1 MQRQTGTAWEE
12 LSRTAAAVRSTPPG
26 AVTTVQHSWLRRQWR
41 RIVFTSAGTAL
52 SVLGVIWV
60 LHTPVLARAD
70 GGADETLFSY
80 TNQDRASNGVGALSY
95 NNTLTAIGE
104 NAGYSCGGMHING
117 RSEDMIQRNYFSH
130 IIQGCGTYVWPM
142 MSAYGVNYQSAGENI
157 GWVNNDTNAIS
168 AAGIVNTAFM
178 NSPDHRANIL
188 NGSYTDLGV
197 GSFFGGTWSGDSS
210 CGSPCSNVWMFSEE
224 FAQLGAAPPPPP
236 PPPPT
241 NPNPNPTQEPRNS
254 PAPTAPLPPADT
266 PAPTPVPT
274 PAPTPT
280 PTPIP
285 TALLPAGVP
294 APPAYSYPG
303 LLPSTVESVL
313 SSFLIS

>member
-12 LSRTAAAVRSTPPG
+12 LSRTAAAIRVTTQG
-26 AVTTVQHSWLRRQWR
+26 DVTTVQHSWLRRQWR
-41 RIVFTSAGTAL
+41 RVVLTSAGAAL
-52 SVLGVIWV
+52 SLLGVIWV
-60 LHTPVLARAD
+60 LHAPVIARAD
-70 GGADETLFSY
+70 AGADQTLFSL
-80 TNQDRASNGVGALSY
+80 TNQDRASNGVGALNY
-95 NNTLTAIGE
+95 NNTLTIIGE
-104 NAGYSCGGMHING
+104 NAGYNCGGIHING

-130 IIQGCGTYVWPM
+130 IIAGCGTYVWPM

-157 GWVNNDTNAIS
+157 GWVNNDSNAIN

-188 NGSYTDLGV
+188 NGSYTDEGV
-197 GSFFGGTWSGDSS
+197 GSFYGATWSGDSS
-210 CGSPCSNVWMFSEE
+210 CGNPCSSVWMFSEE

-236 PPPPT
+236 PPPPS
-241 NPNPNPTQEPRNS
+241 NPNPNPAPRNS
-254 PAPTAPLPPADT
+254 PAPTEPLPPADT

-294 APPAYSYPG
+294 APPTYSYPG

>member
-12 LSRTAAAVRSTPPG
+12 LSRTAAAVRSTTSG
-26 AVTTVQHSWLRRQWR
+26 DVTTVQRSWVRRQWR
-41 RIVFTSAGTAL
+41 RIVLTCAGAAVTT
-52 SVLGVIWV
+52 LGVVWV
-60 LHTPVLARAD
+60 LHAPVLVRAD
-70 GGADETLFSY
+70 AGADNTLFSL
-80 TNQDRASNGVGALSY
+80 TNQDRASNGVGALNY
-95 NNTLTAIGE
+95 NGTLFSIGE
-104 NAGYSCGGMHING
+104 NAGYNCGGMHING

-130 IIQGCGTYVWPM
+130 IIAGCGTYVWPM

-157 GWVNNDTNAIS
+157 GWVNNDTNGIG

-224 FAQLGAAPPPPP
+224 FAQLAAAPPPPP
-236 PPPPT
+236 PPPPS
-241 NPNPNPTQEPRNS
+241 NPAPRNS
-254 PAPTAPLPPADT
+254 PAPTEPLPPADT

-274 PAPTPT
+274 PVPTPT

-294 APPAYSYPG
+294 APPTYSYPG

>member
-1 MQRQTGTAWEE
+1 MQRQPGNAWEE
-12 LSRTAAAVRSTPPG
+12 LSRTAAAVRSTTAG
-26 AVTTVQHSWLRRQWR
+26 DVTTVQRSWLRRQWR
-41 RIVFTSAGTAL
+41 RAVLASAGAAVSAL
-52 SVLGVIWV
+52 GIIWV
-60 LHTPVLARAD
+60 LHAPVLARAD
-70 GGADETLFSY
+70 AGADQTLFSY
-80 TNQDRASNGVGALSY
+80 TNQDRASNGVGALTY
-95 NNTLTAIGE
+95 NSTLTAIGE
-104 NAGYSCGGMHING
+104 NAGYNCGGIHVNG

-130 IIQGCGTYVWPM
+130 IIAGCGTYVWPM
-142 MSAYGVNYQSAGENI
+142 MSAYGINYQSAGENI
-157 GWVNNDTNAIS
+157 GWVNNDSNAIG

-188 NGSYTDLGV
+188 NGSYTDMGA
-197 GSFFGGTWSGDSS
+197 GSFFGSTWSGDSS

-236 PPPPT
+236 PPPPPT
-241 NPNPNPTQEPRNS
+241 NPNPAPRNS
-254 PAPTAPLPPADT
+254 PAPTVPLPPADT

-294 APPAYSYPG
+294 APPTYSYPG